1 MMQPHVMAAAVS
13 WVLRD
18 ARDVFP
24 AAFGVFSRVSAPAA
38 VAAVWQGAA
47 VALTLALCL
56 RLAPRVSAAHR
67 FAVWAAGFAVAACLP
82 FLPLLACFNA
92 DAHIAAAVP
101 LEGAAAKPWF
111 QLDSRWGLAIA
122 ALWLTASVLRA
133 AGLTLH
139 SLRLRKLWKTA
150 TPIQDAASL
159 AVKVSARRP
168 IEICSTRHLDR
179 PSVIGFFAP
188 RILIPGWLLGRLTP
202 AELEQVVLHEAEHL
216 RRHDDWT
223 NLFEKLALVLF
234 PLNPALAWMDRRLC
248 REREMACDEA
258 VVRRTKAPRAYAA
271 CLTSLAERRL
281 ERRAEGRAEA
291 LSLAAWQRR
300 PELARRVHSILRG
313 NRSLHP
319 LAARALVGVVGCG
332 LLVASVELARCPQM
346 VAFVT
351 APQPRPVV
359 IAQLQPVSAPAA
371 YAPQPTSGFRAIP
384 AKAIL
389 PAKDLAPVTA
399 GDAPLYH
406 APRRPRSAANSVVAS
421 REAARDPRLQWIEA
435 ALPFAF
441 AVAAD
446 QDSEP
451 QAGVPRD
458 RAPRSGLLLLGRNDR
473 SSSLGCE
480 YFVLTA
486 WIETRISTLQATERA
501 DYDTGARTQ
510 PQTGDVA
517 TQITFTRLI
526 LAVYPVAVAPTPASG
541 AQKPSSSNP
550 ARPPAPPAAS
560 GWLVFQL

>member
-281 ERRAEGRAEA
+281 QRGLEGRAEA

-319 LAARALVGVVGCG
+319 LAARALVGFVGCG

-371 YAPQPTSGFRAIP
+371 YAPQAASGFRAIP

-421 REAARDPRLQWIEA
+421 RETAGDPRLQLIEA
-435 ALPFAF
+435 TLPRA
-441 AVAAD
+441 ASIAD
-446 QDSEP
+446 QDS
-451 QAGVPRD
+451 QPR
-458 RAPRSGLLLLGRNDR
+458 
-473 SSSLGCE
+473 

-486 WIETRISTLQATERA
+486 WIETRISTLQATEIA

-510 PQTGDVA
+510 TQTGESA

-526 LAVYPVAVAPTPASG
+526 LAIYPVAAAPTPASG